1 MTLERSAE
9 VSKTLNIMVCL
20 LNKAPICVLLGR
32 RLSMN
37 LICTALY
44 NAAPTHPSHKC
55 MFCESSPAN
64 YHIEFSHIA
73 ALPDPM
79 S

>member
-1 MTLERSAE
+1 
-9 VSKTLNIMVCL
+9 
-20 LNKAPICVLLGR
+20 
-32 RLSMN
+32 MN

-44 NAAPTHPSHKC
+44 NAAPTHPSHKY

-79 S
+79 SLTLGDSEYDSHIVSHSQT